1 MGAIHDHGSSGRPRE
16 AERRRYR
23 RLRHRS
29 FAGGDHFSCRTV
41 DALKA
46 YIAKRVNETTSKGV
60 AREKLKP
67 WIEAVEQA
75 FDERL
80 AELAGPEDVRKQPE
94 G

>member
-1 MGAIHDHGSSGRPRE
+1 MTTDDLVTLGKQNGAVIADYVVGGLRAGTISPAE
-16 AERRRYR
+16 A
-23 RLRHRS
+23 
-29 FAGGDHFSCRTV
+29 V

-46 YIAKRVNETTSKGV
+46 YIAKRVNETTAKGV

-80 AELAGPEDVRKQPE
+80 AELADPEDVRQSSRAEP
-94 G
+94 

>member
-1 MGAIHDHGSSGRPRE
+1 MITDHLAALGKQNGAVIADYVI
-16 AERRRYR
+16 A
-23 RLRHRS
+23 RLR
-29 FAGGDHFSCRTV
+29 AGTISPAEAV

-60 AREKLKP
+60 AREELRP